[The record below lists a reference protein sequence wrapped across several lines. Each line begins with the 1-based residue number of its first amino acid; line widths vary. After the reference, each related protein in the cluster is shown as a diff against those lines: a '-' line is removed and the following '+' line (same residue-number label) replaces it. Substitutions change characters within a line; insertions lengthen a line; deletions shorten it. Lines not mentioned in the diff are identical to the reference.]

1 VRITQSVLRKF
12 EMRINMRIAQLKGA
26 AMQTPLRNMR
36 VKKELKITDVAN
48 AVSCDPG
55 YLSRVE
61 RGVHTASPE
70 LAEKLS
76 RFYRGEITELQI
88 LYPKRY
94 ERAGDNQPPIVQPSL

>member
-1 VRITQSVLRKF
+1 
-12 EMRINMRIAQLKGA
+12 MRINMRVAQLKGA

-36 VKKELKITDVAN
+36 VKKELKITDVAH
-48 AVSCDPG
+48 AVNCDPG

-76 RFYRGEITELQI
+76 RFYSGEITELQI

-94 ERAGDNQPPIVQPSL
+94 TRASESQPPIINQSL